1 MTLVWQFEKNHQT
14 AKLKSPPNV
23 PLIWYCTLSYCYITG
38 APHITTNTIL
48 NITGVDHTV
57 VTGIRTNPCLYQFN
71 RSYAFVCN
79 VSGLPTPQVT
89 WYYQRILLGEITL
102 VTANSTN
109 GYVQYN
115 VDSTTSVLVISNM
128 TRSNAGIYYC
138 NATNDVGFDLLAIE
152 AIVASMYG

>member
-1 MTLVWQFEKNHQT
+1 M
-14 AKLKSPPNV
+14 
-23 PLIWYCTLSYCYITG
+23 
-38 APHITTNTIL
+38 
-48 NITGVDHTV
+48 
-57 VTGIRTNPCLYQFN
+57 
-71 RSYAFVCN
+71 
-79 VSGLPTPQVT
+79 T
-89 WYYQRILLGEITL
+89 WYYQRILLGEITV

-152 AIVASMYG
+152 AIVTSMYA